1 MIVLFK
7 RMLVIVL
14 LFSVIKNTLSQ
25 ESKHITIQFFPHENI
40 LISDS
45 LHHTAETISLK
56 NTFCNNDSLS
66 LSFKKYTGIEFINNE
81 NWPLTKLD
89 LSVNYILRFP
99 VTILNFKHLKHLDL
113 TNNLFEILPDSI
125 YKLHD
130 LEWLELGHTPITT
143 LPESFTKLTNL
154 KTLQIN
160 YNSIQDKEHFFEIL
174 GKLPNLQTL
183 ELWSVGG
190 NSDELPESFL
200 KLTKLQTL
208 VLLGSD
214 FNLNTIYQNTTIKNL
229 ELQLSA
235 LDSIDVNI
243 GKMTNL
249 ESLHIIG
256 SYYIKR
262 LPSSLANLEHLTTL
276 IIDDGLGYNHNEM
289 DMDSTYAVITS
300 LQHLQNLVLNHY
312 FEKLFPFYLNKHLKT
327 FTYTGIIDKMPSKK
341 DLLQIKQP
349 MTVDFK
355 DKAYRCI
362 ELHKANQYI
371 ICK

>member
-1 MIVLFK
+1 MIGFVNK
-7 RMLVIVL
+7 IVITTILCL
-14 LFSVIKNTLSQ
+14 LIKISLSQ
-25 ESKHITIQFFPHENI
+25 ESRHVRITYFKNTTVVIT
-40 LISDS
+40 DS
-45 LHHTAETISLK
+45 LHGTTEKLSL
-56 NTFCNNDSLS
+56 NTNFYTNDSLS
-66 LSFKKYTGIEFINNE
+66 LPHKKYTAVEFINNE

-99 VTILNFKHLKHLDL
+99 VTILNFKQLKHLDL
-113 TNNLFEILPDSI
+113 TNNLFEQLPDSI
-125 YKLHD
+125 SVLQD
-130 LEWLELGHTPITT
+130 LEWLELGHTPITE
-143 LPESFTKLTNL
+143 LPLSIVKLSKL
-154 KTLQIN
+154 HTLQLN
-160 YNSIQDKEHFFEIL
+160 YNSIKDKKHFFEIL

-200 KLTKLQTL
+200 KLTNLQTL

-300 LQHLQNLVLNHY
+300 LQHLENLVLNHY

-349 MTVDFK
+349 LTVDFK
-355 DKAYRCI
+355 DKAYRCM
-362 ELHKANQYI
+362 ELHKANQHI